1 MGVIF
6 DLDETLVNTSPAK
19 KELEEGN
26 FKDAEQ
32 LIDRFTLYD
41 GMPELLNFL
50 REKDIKMAVVS
61 TSPRAYCEQVL
72 QKLDINCGCI
82 VGKGETAEKP
92 SPAPMEKALEIL
104 GLTPGEAVSLGDR
117 GKDIVSSHVAGVRSI
132 GCLWGDEG
140 ERLRSSK
147 PDHVIATPP
156 EAIAILREVFNL

>member
-19 KELEEGN
+19 KELEEEN
-26 FKDAEQ
+26 FKEAEQ
-32 LIDRFTLYD
+32 LIDRFTLYN

-50 REKDIKMAVVS
+50 REKNIKMAVVS

-72 QKLDINCGCI
+72 QRLHIDCGCI

-92 SPAPMEKALEIL
+92 SPAPMEKALEVL
-104 GLTPGEAVSLGDR
+104 GLTSDDVVSMGDR
-117 GKDIVSSHVAGVRSI
+117 GKDIVSSNVAGVRSI

-140 ERLRSSK
+140 EKLRSSK
-147 PDHVIATPP
+147 PDHVIATPL
-156 EAIAILREVFNL
+156 EAIPILREVFNL